1 MLKVWKPQ
9 CFLCSSFLAS
19 ERMKIMK
26 LKNMC
31 LAKKKKKVR
40 WYVTRLRT
48 FSLKCDFIKTWT
60 CSYFALEHPHQVHVS
75 LPRSSHNWSNLRRAM
90 CSGNGQTGLWFLLLL
105 LLLNCMN
112 CLYILEIKPLL
123 VALFIKIFS
132 HFVGCL
138 FVVLW
143 FRLLCKSFKVWLGPI
158 CLFLFIF
165 LLPWGT
171 DLRKKA
177 VIFMSENVLSMIFSG
192 FMVSYL
198 CLSF

>member
-31 LAKKKKKVR
+31 LAKKKKKKVR

-60 CSYFALEHPHQVHVS
+60 CSYFALEHPRQVHVL

-90 CSGNGQTGLWFLLLL
+90 CSGNGQTGLWFLL
-105 LLLNCMN
+105 
-112 CLYILEIKPLL
+112 IKQI
-123 VALFIKIFS
+123 FIE
-132 HFVGCL
+132 H
-138 FVVLW
+138 
-143 FRLLCKSFKVWLGPI
+143 LLCSRHCSRTWGHSSKVNKEIP
-158 CLFLFIF
+158 
-165 LLPWGT
+165 LP
-171 DLRKKA
+171 L
-177 VIFMSENVLSMIFSG
+177 SVLEEG
-192 FMVSYL
+192 DRQT
-198 CLSF
+198 